1 MSCKMDLSGQT
12 TRDPVDPYADLAY
25 AVIEMARR
33 DIMVDYSQANIKG
46 SHSVAVTRAAWRS
59 AIAFFRHRD
68 YRAWADL
75 AHVGWTSMERIRIAV
90 LKSSRRKRGV
100 I

>member
-33 DIMVDYSQANIKG
+33 DIMVDYSQTSSEG
-46 SHSVAVTRAAWRS
+46 SHSVAVTWAARRS
-59 AIAFFRHRD
+59 AIAFFKSREYD
-68 YRAWADL
+68 GWAGI
-75 AHVGWTSMERIRIAV
+75 AHVGERSMERIRSAV
-90 LKSSRRKRGV
+90 LKSSRRKRG
-100 I
+100 